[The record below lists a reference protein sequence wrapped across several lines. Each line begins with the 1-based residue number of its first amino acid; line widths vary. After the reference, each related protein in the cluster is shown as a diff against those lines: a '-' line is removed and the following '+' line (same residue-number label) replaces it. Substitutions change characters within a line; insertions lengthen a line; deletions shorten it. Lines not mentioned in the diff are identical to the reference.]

1 LARLVGRNVRARRN
15 AYLLADKGA
24 HARRRFSQVVEER
37 AEITHDT
44 ELRRN
49 TEAHVIATTRADE
62 SPVGVIEVKM
72 ARELIGRRLAIE
84 PAVTAFLGLGQKADG
99 HGKVMQKS
107 WCFILWL

>member
-1 LARLVGRNVRARRN
+1 MLSQAQRLSACRQRRS
-15 AYLLADKGA
+15 AQ
-24 HARRRFSQVVEER
+24 RRFSQVVEER

-62 SPVGVIEVKM
+62 SPVGVIEVKIV
-72 ARELIGRRLAIE
+72 RELIGRRLAIE

-107 WCFILWL
+107 WCFTPGYKL